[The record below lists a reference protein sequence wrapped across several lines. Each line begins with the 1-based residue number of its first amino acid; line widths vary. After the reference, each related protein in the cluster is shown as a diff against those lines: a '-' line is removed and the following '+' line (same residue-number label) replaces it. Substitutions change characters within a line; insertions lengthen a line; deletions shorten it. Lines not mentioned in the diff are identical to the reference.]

1 MEAQAASWKFSCS
14 WGSSWLSQGHEAPP
28 GFLCWAFPSV
38 SGQVNIKRQPWVSW
52 LWLPVRQ
59 QPIRHSWLV
68 VVVGTDSKASLIS
81 KYLILVVFQA
91 VVRNPS
97 VVERPNST
105 DTRTLGLCTLLCVMP
120 LIWTKEGFA
129 GSCIGTGRC
138 CQHCV
143 LIRSRKTVSFVH
155 LNTKATQKFSVFLQ
169 KLNPAS
175 F

>member
-105 DTRTLGLCTLLCVMP
+105 DTRTLGLCTLLCNAFNMNKRRFCWQ
-120 LIWTKEGFA
+120 LHRHWEMLSALCTYKI
-129 GSCIGTGRC
+129 
-138 CQHCV
+138 
-143 LIRSRKTVSFVH
+143 
-155 LNTKATQKFSVFLQ
+155 
-169 KLNPAS
+169 
-175 F
+175 